1 MAIKFELSYHCNT
14 HLGLLSRLLRLW
26 LVGGHPLVAGTCQA
40 LARADRHHVDG
51 GRRVYLGATD
61 GYLHCVAVLTSGV
74 HEGGIVIPIAV
85 DHSGLTGGH
94 YLVGGDGGWCL
105 GWRDAHGRQRVAS
118 LMVTVG
124 HDWCVDL
131 SSSPAEGSV
140 LTGGLSML
148 STYPSIADGLF
159 LRRNSFW

>member
-40 LARADRHHVDG
+40 LTRADRHHVDR
-51 GRRVYLGATD
+51 GRVHLGATD
-61 GYLHCVAVLTSGV
+61 RYRGAVLTSGRV

-94 YLVGGDGGWCL
+94 YLVGGDGGW
-105 GWRDAHGRQRVAS
+105 GWGGVGHVLQGVAS

-124 HDWCVDL
+124 HDWCGC
-131 SSSPAEGSV
+131 PAV
-140 LTGGLSML
+140 GGRAAAGRG
-148 STYPSIADGLF
+148 THGAAGTC
-159 LRRNSFW
+159 